1 MENNKRFNPYVSV
14 DAKEKIVI
22 SGIAGRFPNCDNI
35 KEFQDNLFNKM
46 DLGSSDHQ
54 RWNTTN
60 YIYDM
65 PARIGK
71 MNSIQK
77 FDSEFF
83 NISTEEAHVLNP
95 ECRMLLEHT
104 YEAIID
110 AGVNPAKLK
119 GTNTSVITAI
129 SASDSYLDLIY
140 KKPQIA
146 GLPILGC
153 SKNMIASRISYWLG
167 VTGPTYNIDTAC
179 SSSHFAMV
187 EAYRMIRSGICEA
200 AVVASINL
208 CLNPCVTHQFF
219 CLGIL
224 STNGYC
230 KPFDEE
236 GNGYMRSDLV
246 AVMYLQKA
254 KNARR
259 IYATFVYGKTNCDG
273 FKEEGITFPSFDK
286 QKMLLEEFY
295 EDCDISPLELF
306 YIEAHATGTPAGD
319 PVELRAIDE
328 ALCDKRQL
336 PLLLGSVKSN
346 IGHSEACSGHCQI
359 TKILIAMETGI
370 LAPTIHFKRPRKNM
384 RAILEGRV
392 KIITEPTEY
401 QDGYIGINS
410 FGFGGANCHIL
421 LKPNPKLKINNEADN
436 NLPRLV
442 AISGCTEEAV
452 KIILD
457 DVQSRSIDVE
467 YISLLH
473 RIHNDN
479 IKGHSYRGYII
490 AGSNIFDNAI
500 IKIERN
506 VRTKRPICFIFSGLG
521 SQCFN
526 MGRAL
531 MKFPAFIKAIQKCDT
546 ILRPYNISVTDIIIN
561 KNKDIVD
568 NVVNLFIGII
578 DLLTSIGIIP
588 DIIMGHSIGELICGY
603 VDGCLTADET
613 IMLAYYVGLAFF
625 KSKII
630 DGLMAEINLNF
641 EIMKDICPSDI
652 DVACYNNLHNSIVSG
667 PKNSVRTFL
676 AKLQNENISVKE
688 ISFGSIPFHSR
699 YAEPARV
706 KLLEYL
712 NQILPQQVS
721 PSSKWLSVNESYEW
735 FNTSPK
741 LSLAKYYAH
750 HLLAPVLF
758 SKSLRFIPNN
768 AVTIEIASRNILQ
781 YILNDSLETTVT
793 NVALEQFSHKP
804 NIETFLHG
812 IGKLYN
818 AGLQPKIANLYPEVK
833 FPVSR
838 GTPMISHLIRIYV
851 YMTGHVINGKN
862 LLPATGYLLFIWQ
875 IIGLLKQQN
884 YIDIPIVFED
894 VNFLRST
901 ILPKQSSI
909 DLTLMMQKGSN
920 KFEIIEGNNT
930 VVTGTVRIPINI
942 KDEKICT
949 TFIDRNDNDEE
960 VMSTKDIYKE
970 LKVRGYQYTGEFRGL
985 KSASIRGKNGHIM
998 MILGLNS
1005 RSLFVPT
1012 RIRKVVIDP
1021 ESHIKQIEKLSN
1033 EEKQVLVQNYKH
1045 LDALISGGIE
1055 ISGILATVISR
1066 QQRAIDPVLEEYKFV
1081 AHQDLDVMSLE
1092 DTTRM
1097 SGHIALEC
1105 YNMINVKIVEF
1116 VEDSDRVMP
1125 ENLNCLFVN
1134 KVLEDVPQIQSDI
1147 KLVATQERFKDIAL
1161 SDNISTI
1168 EFDKLTKNE
1177 NCLMIIGYKI
1187 LTKNKH
1193 ELYEQL
1199 LSVIMPKGFLLT
1211 FEELDAIYDYS
1222 CLDKYGLKVI
1232 LEKRTKDKTII
1243 LLRKIHDIER
1253 SRQIVH
1259 INNYEFSWIDRLKS
1273 FMNIENETTRIIV
1286 VAEGD
1291 FECGPN
1297 RPCKLGVF
1305 IQDKDASTF
1314 SLQEPLY
1321 RSQLQ
1326 LDLPINVIRSRNI
1339 WGSYRHFPLPL
1350 PPPKLVKSA
1359 YVSQMVRGDLSIFC
1373 WMQSMISL
1381 VNNDEENLIRIVYA
1395 SINFKGVMI
1404 ASGRLIST
1412 SVASFEENNSS
1423 LIGMEIVGFNKNGQ
1437 RVMGMCPNGGFT
1449 NVCIADKYLSW
1460 VIPDQWTMEDAATIP
1475 CVYSTCYYA
1484 LYLKGKMKKG
1494 DKILI
1499 HSGTGGIGQAAIHLA
1514 LYEGTEIFTTVGSSE
1529 KRNFIRETFP
1539 SIPEDHIGNSR
1550 DTSFEQ
1556 MIMQKTKGRGVDI
1569 VLNSLAEEKLQT
1581 SIRCLAKG
1589 GRFLEIGKFD
1599 MISNNPLEIFTFSKG
1614 ISFHG
1619 IILDNWIFCAKE
1631 EDKMILHNKII
1642 EGIKKGA
1649 IKPLCRKV
1657 FERDEIETAFRYMAA
1672 GKHIGKII
1680 IKIPK
1685 ENELLDAPILAHPRY
1700 YCLERKCYIVL
1711 GGLGGFGLELINWLI
1726 LRGAKNLV
1734 VTSRTGIKNGYQ
1746 RSRVTLWQ
1754 SYGVNI
1760 QIVTAIDTSR
1770 YRDCEYIL
1778 KFAEEQGPVDAIF
1791 NLAVVLN
1798 DNIFKNQ
1805 SPQTFEETFVS
1816 KAWTTKNMDELSRNI
1831 CTKLRHFV
1839 VFSSVSCGRGNAG
1852 QTNYGMAN
1860 SVMERICERRRKE
1873 GLHGLAIQWGAIG
1886 EVGLVADMREDDKEL
1901 VIGGTL
1907 QQNISSCLNTLEV
1920 FLLQDRSIVSSMVV
1934 AENKKSS
1941 QAMNPLEAVANI
1953 MGLKN
1958 LNKVSLNVSLAEL
1971 GMDSMMAVEIKQTL
1985 EREFDILMTEQN
1997 IRNLNFA
2004 ALRKMI
2010 NATEQGKTYDATEAA
2025 TNILDSFEMFTQK
2038 LKDSDLNPNI
2048 YVELDTKREI
2058 TGNIIFLIPGTDGSA
2073 SVYKQME
2080 SKIKSLA
2087 ICLQHGAINM
2097 PYVTRSVMKSAAY
2110 LLPVRNYK
2118 IICLIFLFKLLCF

>member
-1 MENNKRFNPYVSV
+1 
-14 DAKEKIVI
+14 
-22 SGIAGRFPNCDNI
+22 
-35 KEFQDNLFNKM
+35 
-46 DLGSSDHQ
+46 
-54 RWNTTN
+54 
-60 YIYDM
+60 
-65 PARIGK
+65 
-71 MNSIQK
+71 
-77 FDSEFF
+77 
-83 NISTEEAHVLNP
+83 
-95 ECRMLLEHT
+95 
-104 YEAIID
+104 
-110 AGVNPAKLK
+110 
-119 GTNTSVITAI
+119 
-129 SASDSYLDLIY
+129 
-140 KKPQIA
+140 
-146 GLPILGC
+146 
-153 SKNMIASRISYWLG
+153 MIASRISY
-167 VTGPTYNIDTAC
+167 C
-179 SSSHFAMV
+179 SSHFAMV

-208 CLNPCVTHQFF
+208 CINPCITHQFF
-219 CLGIL
+219 CLEIL

-236 GNGYMRSDLV
+236 GNGYMRSDSV

-346 IGHSEACSGHCQI
+346 IGHSEVCSGHCQI

-401 QDGYIGINS
+401 KDGYIGINS

-421 LKPNPKLKINNEADN
+421 LKPNPKIKINNKADN

-490 AGSNIFDNAI
+490 AGSNISDNAI

-531 MKFPAFIKAIQKCDT
+531 IKFPAFIKAIQKCDT

-568 NVVNLFIGII
+568 NIVNLFVGLIGLQIGII

-625 KSKII
+625 KSNII

-676 AKLQNENISVKE
+676 AN
-688 ISFGSIPFHSR
+688 IPFHSR

-793 NVALEQFSHKP
+793 N
-804 NIETFLHG
+804 
-812 IGKLYN
+812 
-818 AGLQPKIANLYPEVK
+818 PKIANLYPEVK

-838 GTPMISHLIRIYV
+838 GEVIVTIDVSDEEFI

-875 IIGLLKQQN
+875 IIGSLKQQN

-894 VNFLRST
+894 VNFLRSI

-942 KDEKICT
+942 EDEKICT

-985 KSASIRGKNGHIM
+985 KSASIRGKNGHIVWTDNWATFMDNMLQM

-1021 ESHIKQIEKLSN
+1021 ESHIKQIEKLPN
-1033 EEKQVLVQNYKH
+1033 EEKH
-1045 LDALISGGIE
+1045 ALISGGIE
-1055 ISGILATVISR
+1055 ISGILAIVISR

-1097 SGHIALEC
+1097 SVHIALEC

-1116 VEDSDRVMP
+1116 VEDSDQVMP

-1134 KVLEDVPQIQSDI
+1134 KVLEDISQIQSDI

-1187 LTKNKH
+1187 LTKNIH
-1193 ELYEQL
+1193 ELYERL
-1199 LSVIMPKGFLLT
+1199 LPVIMPKGFLLT
-1211 FEELDAIYDYS
+1211 FEELDAMYDYS

-1286 VAEGD
+1286 VAEED
-1291 FECGPN
+1291 FECGLIGLVNCLRKEPGGKMI
-1297 RPCKLGVF
+1297 RGVF
-1305 IQDKDASTF
+1305 IQDKDAPTF

-1350 PPPKLVKSA
+1350 PQPKLVKSA
-1359 YVSQMVRGDLSIFC
+1359 YVSQMVRGDLSTFC

-1395 SINFKGVMI
+1395 SINFKDVMI
-1404 ASGRLIST
+1404 ASGRLILT

-1423 LIGMEIVGFNKNGQ
+1423 LIEMEIVGFNKNGQ

-1499 HSGTGGIGQAAIHLA
+1499 HSGTGDIGQAAIHLA

-1581 SIRCLAKG
+1581 SIHCLAKG

-1711 GGLGGFGLELINWLI
+1711 GGLGGFGLELIDWLI

-1734 VTSRTGIKNGYQ
+1734 VTLQIGIKNGYQ

-1770 YRDCEYIL
+1770 YRDCKYIL
-1778 KFAEEQGPVDAIF
+1778 KFVEEQGPVDAIF

-1839 VFSSVSCGRGNAG
+1839 VFSS
-1852 QTNYGMAN
+1852 
-1860 SVMERICERRRKE
+1860 
-1873 GLHGLAIQWGAIG
+1873 WGAIG

-1901 VIGGTL
+1901 VIRGTL

-1934 AENKKSS
+1934 AEKKKSS
-1941 QAMNPLEAVANI
+1941 QAMNQLEAVANI

-1958 LNKVSLNVSLAEL
+1958 LNKVSPNVSLAEL

-1985 EREFDILMTEQN
+1985 EREFDILMTEQD
-1997 IRNLNFA
+1997 IRNLNFS

-2010 NATEQGKTYDATEAA
+2010 NATEQGKT
-2025 TNILDSFEMFTQK
+2025 FEIFTQK

-2048 YVELDTKREI
+2048 YVELDTKREV
-2058 TGNIIFLIPGTDGSA
+2058 TGNIIFLIPGIDGSA

-2080 SKIKSLA
+2080 SKIKFLA

-2097 PYVTRSVMKSAAY
+2097 PNVTRSVMKSAAY
-2110 LLPVRNYK
+2110 LLPYVMEKMKDQKEFLIVGYSFGSLIAIELARLLEAKNFIGRLILIDGAPDWMKFLNLKECSTWEEKLELITVSFSEK
-2118 IICLIFLFKLLCF
+2118 INMLSVENQKLLCTTIYDHIIAAQDYDISSFAVQIHYIEGSHITMMNKIASFINEAF